1 MMIVILLYSCT
12 QATSALDTSTERYI
26 QASLEEICRNRT
38 TIIVAHRLSTIIHAH
53 QILVMKEGEIIEKGR
68 YVPASNLSYTQCL
81 IESVTPPPPQAKRK
95 RKMTS

>member
-68 YVPASNLSYTQCL
+68 YVPASILRYTQCL
-81 IESVTPPPPQAKRK
+81 IESVTPPPQAKRK